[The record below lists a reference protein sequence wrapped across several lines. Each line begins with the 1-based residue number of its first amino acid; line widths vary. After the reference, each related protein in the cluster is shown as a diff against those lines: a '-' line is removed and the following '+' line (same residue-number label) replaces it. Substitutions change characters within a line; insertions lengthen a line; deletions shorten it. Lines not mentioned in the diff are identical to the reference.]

1 MLDRTLTALSLSLSV
16 AALAVAP
23 AGAQDTRTYYTARI
37 AQPEVP
43 AVLSASDRELY
54 GQLFR
59 AIDAQRWPEVEQLI
73 AQRPDGLLTDVA
85 RAEYYLH
92 ANSPRAELY
101 ALQNWLQTGTDL
113 PQAAQ
118 IGRLAVTRGAT
129 SQPALPYLRE
139 TYAQNTMPRRT
150 RPRSISDGT
159 MPSDIAASINDRIV
173 NDDPDGARLLLDGV
187 DALLSSEARAEW
199 RQKVAWSYFIENRDA
214 EALAVAQTVGAGS
227 GPWVAE
233 GDWTVGLSAWR
244 QGDCRMAGDA
254 FQRAAAGTSNAELRT
269 ASLYWAGR
277 SAMRCR
283 QPDLSARL
291 MHDAASDDRT
301 LYGMLA
307 TESLGRQLPE
317 RVENPEFTSA
327 DWQQVGNIRN
337 VRVAVALTE
346 IGRDGLGSTVLQHQ
360 ARIGQP
366 GEYQPLTRLARA
378 LGYPQTQLALA
389 YNAPSGA
396 EAHPA
401 SFYPAPK
408 YAPYN
413 GWQVDPALAF
423 SHILQESAFRPN
435 ATSPANAQG
444 LMQITPI
451 TVRQHAPS
459 LGLSASGVD
468 IYDPATNLAFGQ
480 QNLIMLRD
488 DSTTRGRLPVIMAA
502 YNAGMTPVRRWEAEV
517 NDQGDPLM
525 YMEAIPYWETREY
538 VSVVMRN
545 YWMYERQAR
554 ATSAT
559 RMALSQNGWPLFP
572 DGRAPTSGRVYMS
585 TDY

>member
-1 MLDRTLTALSLSLSV
+1 MRLCTLTALSLSFAAV
-16 AALAVAP
+16 AAFP
-23 AGAQDTRTYYTARI
+23 ATAQDTRTYYTARI

-43 AVLSASDRELY
+43 QVLSAGDRELY
-54 GQLFR
+54 AQVFR
-59 AIDAQRWPEVEQLI
+59 AIDAERWGEVEQLL

-92 ANSPRAELY
+92 ANSPRVELY
-101 ALQNWLQTGTDL
+101 ALQNWLQTGSNL

-118 IGRLAVTRGAT
+118 IGRLSVTRGAA
-129 SQPALPYLRE
+129 SAPSLPYLRE
-139 TYAQNTMPRRT
+139 TYPQNPMPRRT
-150 RPRSISDGT
+150 RPRSVSDGT
-159 MPSDIAASINDRIV
+159 MPSDIASSITDRIV

-187 DALLSSEARAEW
+187 DSLLSSEARAEW
-199 RQKVAWSYFIENRDA
+199 RQKVAWSYFIENRDP

-233 GDWTVGLSAWR
+233 GDWTAGLAAWR
-244 QGDCRMAGDA
+244 QGDCRLAGDA
-254 FQRAAAGTSNAELRT
+254 FQRAAAGTANAELRT
-269 ASLYWAGR
+269 ASLYWASR
-277 SAMRCR
+277 AALRCR

-291 MHDAASDDRT
+291 LHDAASDDRT

-307 TESLGRQLPE
+307 SENLGRQLPD

-327 DWQQVGNIRN
+327 DWQAVGSIQN
-337 VRVAVALTE
+337 VRVAVALAE

-366 GEYQPLTRLARA
+366 SEYQPLTRLARA
-378 LGYPQTQLALA
+378 LGFPQTQLAMA

-396 EAHPA
+396 EADPA
-401 SFYPAPK
+401 SFYPAPR
-408 YAPYN
+408 YQPYN

-435 ATSPANAQG
+435 ATSPAQAQG

-451 TVRQHAPS
+451 TVRQHAPT

-502 YNAGMTPVRRWEAEV
+502 YNAGMTPVRRWEYEV
-517 NDQGDPLM
+517 DDQGDPLM

-538 VSVVMRN
+538 VAVVMRN
-545 YWMYERQAR
+545 YWMYERQAG

-559 RMALSQNGWPLFP
+559 RMALAQNGWPLFP

-585 TDY
+585 TGN